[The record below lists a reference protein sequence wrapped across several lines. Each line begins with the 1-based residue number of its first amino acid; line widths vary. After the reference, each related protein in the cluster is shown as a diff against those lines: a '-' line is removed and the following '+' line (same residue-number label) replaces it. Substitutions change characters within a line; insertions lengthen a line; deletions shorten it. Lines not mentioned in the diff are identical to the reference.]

1 MRKAVL
7 YVSTEVLHDVLNLP
21 DGVEIVAIEAA
32 IDYKWGSDVAFLLSG
47 ESLPDIEN
55 GENLPMAHVTIYREH
70 IPFTKKSELS
80 VNGKVV
86 QEKEYF

>member
-7 YVSTEVLHDVLNLP
+7 YVPPEVLHDVLNLP
-21 DGVEIVAIEAA
+21 DNIEIVA

-47 ESLPDIEN
+47 ELLPDTEN
-55 GENLPMAHVTIYREH
+55 GKNLPMAHVTIYREH

-86 QEKEYF
+86 EEKEYF